1 MRIFYLCP
9 DFSKP
14 SGGIKRLY
22 RHVEILRENSYDA
35 YIMHINEGFKL
46 HWFESP
52 APIVYTRDL
61 AQLHSEDV
69 LVLTEGLSTVMKQVK
84 PLQFRKVVIALSFA
98 YIFEH
103 MPIGENWKDYGIHWV
118 MASTK
123 TIKDLVQWS
132 MGIENV
138 YIIKSS
144 VDNIMFHYE
153 PDVKKQQITYI
164 KRKDTLSPIVEK
176 ILKARSACSDEPDF
190 IAIENLKLQN
200 YAQVLKQSQ
209 IYLTTSIHEGIN
221 LSVLEAMAC
230 GCVCIGFDGVGG
242 REFIVESGEQQNF
255 VRAENVNFIDLAM
268 KLAGLMEMIKQKDP
282 KVEKIRQ
289 NGLATAG
296 RFTAELE
303 KKSVLEFWRSF
314 LESDLQLLI

>member
-69 LVLTEGLSTVMKQVK
+69 LVLPEGLSTVMKQVK
-84 PLQFRKVVIALSFA
+84 PLQFRKVVIALNFA
-98 YIFEH
+98 HIFTY
-103 MPIGENWKDYGIHWV
+103 MPAGENWRDYGINWV
-118 MASTK
+118 MANNNA
-123 TIKDLVQWS
+123 IKDFIQWS

-138 YIIKSS
+138 HIIGSS
-144 VDNIMFHYE
+144 IDHNIFYYN
-153 PDVKKQQITYI
+153 PKVKRQQVAYI
-164 KRKDTLSPIVEK
+164 KRKDTLSPIAEK
-176 ILKARSACSDEPDF
+176 VLKSKNVSFHKLDF
-190 IAIENLKLQN
+190 TAIEHLKIED
-200 YAQVLKQSQ
+200 YARVLRESG
-209 IYLTTSIHEGIN
+209 IYLTTSTAEGFPCSII
-221 LSVLEAMAC
+221 EAMAC

-242 REFIVESGEQQNF
+242 REFIVESGQQQNF
-255 VRAENVNFIDLAM
+255 VLAESMNIIDLSR
-268 KLAGLMEMIKQKDP
+268 KLAELVKMIKCKDSTI
-282 KVEKIRQ
+282 EAIRQ
-289 NGLATAG
+289 NAISTAAK
-296 RFTAELE
+296 FAPDIE

-314 LESDLQLLI
+314 LESDLQRLI